1 MRKLEKLEAEISCL
15 TAEIAEKEREY
26 RVGQVAAE
34 ELPGLRKRLQ
44 NISLEYA
51 QAVTE
56 EYSIKK
62 VAG

>member
-1 MRKLEKLEAEISCL
+1 LRKLEKLEAEIGFL

-26 RVGQVAAE
+26 RVGQEAAQK
-34 ELPGLRKRLQ
+34 LPELRKTLQ

-51 QAVTE
+51 QAVTD

>member
-1 MRKLEKLEAEISCL
+1 LRKLEKLEAEIGFL

-26 RVGQVAAE
+26 RVGQEAAE
-34 ELPGLRKRLQ
+34 VLPKLRKRLQ
-44 NISLEYA
+44 QVGLEYA
-51 QAVTE
+51 QAVTD